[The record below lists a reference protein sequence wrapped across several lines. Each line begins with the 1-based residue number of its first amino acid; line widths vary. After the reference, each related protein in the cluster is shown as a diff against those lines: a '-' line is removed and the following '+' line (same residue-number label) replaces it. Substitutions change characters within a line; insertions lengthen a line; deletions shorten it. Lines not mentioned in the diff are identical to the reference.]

1 MTTVPRSAADDL
13 ARLRKIEGQIQGV
26 QKMIGEG
33 RYCIEVLTQ
42 IGSVVG
48 ALKRVEE
55 NILDRH
61 LRTCVRDS
69 LSRGTPADQDRKIEE
84 IVAVLARFRKHG

>member
-1 MTTVPRSAADDL
+1 MIQAPRSAADDL

-33 RYCIEVLTQ
+33 RYCIDVLTQ

-69 LSRGTPADQDRKIEE
+69 LSRGSRADQDRKIEE
-84 IVAVLARFRKHG
+84 IVAVLGKFRSHG

>member
-1 MTTVPRSAADDL
+1 MPKTPRSAADDL

-33 RYCIEVLTQ
+33 RYCIDVLTQ

-61 LRTCVRDS
+61 LRTCVRES
-69 LSRGTPADQDRKIEE
+69 LAKGTAADQDRKIDE
-84 IVAVLARFRKHG
+84 IVAVLGRFRNHG

>member
-1 MTTVPRSAADDL
+1 MTIAPRSAADDL
-13 ARLRKIEGQIQGV
+13 ARLRKIEGQIQGL

-33 RYCIEVLTQ
+33 RYCIDVLTQ

-61 LRTCVRDS
+61 LRTCVRES
-69 LSRGTPADQDRKIEE
+69 LSRGSRADQDRKIEE
-84 IVAVLARFRKHG
+84 IVAVLGKFRNHG

>member
-1 MTTVPRSAADDL
+1 MPISPRSAADDL

-33 RYCIEVLTQ
+33 RYCIDVLTQ
-42 IGSVVG
+42 ISSIVG

-55 NILDRH
+55 NILHRH
-61 LRTCVRDS
+61 LRTCVCDS
-69 LSRGTPADQDRKIEE
+69 LAKGTAADQDRKIEE
-84 IVAVLARFRKHG
+84 IVAVLGRFRRHG

>member
-1 MTTVPRSAADDL
+1 MTTAPRSAADDL
-13 ARLRKIEGQIQGV
+13 ARLRKIEGQIQGL

-33 RYCIEVLTQ
+33 RYCIDVLTQ

-69 LSRGTPADQDRKIEE
+69 LSRGSRADQDRKIEE
-84 IVAVLARFRKHG
+84 IVAVLGKFRNHG